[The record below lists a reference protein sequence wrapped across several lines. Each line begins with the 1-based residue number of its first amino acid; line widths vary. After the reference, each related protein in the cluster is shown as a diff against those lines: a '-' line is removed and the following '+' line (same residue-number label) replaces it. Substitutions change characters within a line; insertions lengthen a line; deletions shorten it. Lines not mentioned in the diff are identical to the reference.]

1 MKVTQIQDIVN
12 SSLKEL
18 NGTSDLLNEDLS
30 NVVDVGTEIFDTDN
44 VDSFVKKLI
53 DRVGQTVF
61 NSRLYQGSAPSVL
74 MTSWEFGSILEK
86 VDSELPDVEENDSWD
101 LQDGK
106 DYSPNIFYQPKVS
119 AKFFNS
125 KVTFDI
131 PISFTQTQVKS
142 AFNTPSELNGFLSM
156 IMNGVQN
163 AMTVHLDG
171 LIMKTINNMTATVL
185 DSNTGLQVVN
195 LLDGYNQNTTTKL
208 TPENALQNADFI
220 KYANLVINT
229 YRDRISKMSTLFN
242 QGQKS
247 KFTPMAN
254 QHLVIL
260 SDLASSSKVYLESDT
275 YHDEN
280 VQISDYDTVPYWQG
294 SGMHYNFDDVS
305 SIDVAIKNGKAT
317 KEVKASGIL
326 GVLFDTNAVGVT
338 CQNQRVTTNYN
349 PRAEFYTNFTKFDAG
364 YYNDLNEN
372 FIVFTVQQPT
382 QSTATT
388 QTTTTK

>member
-1 MKVTQIQDIVN
+1 MKVTQIKDLVN

-18 NGTSDLLNEDLS
+18 NGSSILLKEDLS

-44 VDSFVKKLI
+44 VENFVKKLI
-53 DRVGQTVF
+53 DRVGSTVF
-61 NSRLYQGSAPSVL
+61 NTRVYQGSAPSVL
-74 MTSWEFGSILEK
+74 MSSWEFGSVLEK
-86 VDSELPDVEENDSWD
+86 VDSELPDVEENDSWQ
-101 LQDGK
+101 LENGK

-131 PISFTQTQVKS
+131 PISFTRMQVKS
-142 AFNTPSELNGFLSM
+142 AFNSAGELNGFLSM
-156 IMNGVQN
+156 LMNGVQN

-185 DSNTGLQVVN
+185 NGKKGLQVVN
-195 LLDGYNQNTTTKL
+195 LLDGYNANSTVKL
-208 TPENALQNADFI
+208 TAENALQNADFI
-220 KYANLVINT
+220 KYANLIINT
-229 YRDRISKMSTLFN
+229 YRDRISKLSTLFN
-242 QGQKS
+242 QGGKS
-247 KFTPMAN
+247 KFTPLAN

-260 SDLASSSKVYLESDT
+260 SDLASASKVYLESDT
-275 YHDEN
+275 LHDEN
-280 VQISDYDTVPYWQG
+280 VKINNYDTVPYWQG
-294 SGMHYNFDDVS
+294 SGTTYSFDDVS
-305 SIDVAIKNGKAT
+305 SIDVAIKDGKST
-317 KEVKASGIL
+317 KEIKASGIL

-372 FIVFTVQQPT
+372 FIVFTVKNL
-382 QSTATT
+382 AE
-388 QTTTTK
+388 

>member
-1 MKVTQIQDIVN
+1 MKVTQIKDLVN

-18 NGTSDLLNEDLS
+18 NGSSTLLKEDLS
-30 NVVDVGTEIFDTDN
+30 NVVDVGSEIFDTDN
-44 VDSFVKKLI
+44 VENFVKKLI
-53 DRVGQTVF
+53 DRVGSTVF
-61 NSRLYQGSAPSVL
+61 NTRVYQGSAPSVL
-74 MTSWEFGSILEK
+74 MSSWEFGSVLEK
-86 VDSELPDVEENDSWD
+86 VDSELPDVEENESWQ
-101 LQDGK
+101 LENGK

-131 PISFTQTQVKS
+131 PLSFTRMQVKS
-142 AFNTPSELNGFLSM
+142 AFNSASELNGFLSM
-156 IMNGVQN
+156 LMNSVQN
-163 AMTVHLDG
+163 AMTVHIDG

-185 DSNTGLQVVN
+185 NGKKGLQVVN
-195 LLDGYNQNTTTKL
+195 LLDGYNANSTVKL
-208 TPENALQNADFI
+208 TAQNALQNADFI

-229 YRDRISKMSTLFN
+229 YRDRISKLSTLFN

-247 KFTPMAN
+247 KFTPLAN

-260 SDLASSSKVYLESDT
+260 SDLASASKVYLESET
-275 YHDEN
+275 YHDDN
-280 VQISDYDTVPYWQG
+280 VKINNYDTVPYWQG
-294 SGMHYNFDDVS
+294 SGTTYSFDDVS
-305 SIDVAIKNGKAT
+305 SIDVAIKDGKST
-317 KEVKASGIL
+317 KEIKASGIL

-372 FIVFTVQQPT
+372 FIVFTVKNLT
-382 QSTATT
+382 E
-388 QTTTTK
+388 

>member
-1 MKVTQIQDIVN
+1 MKVTQIKELVN

-18 NGTSDLLNEDLS
+18 NGSSVLLKEDLS

-44 VDSFVKKLI
+44 VENFVKKLI
-53 DRVGQTVF
+53 DRVGSTVF
-61 NSRLYQGSAPSVL
+61 NTRVYQGSAPSVL
-74 MTSWEFGSILEK
+74 MSSWEFGSVLEK
-86 VDSELPDVEENDSWD
+86 VDSELPDVEENESWS
-101 LQDGK
+101 LENGK

-131 PISFTQTQVKS
+131 PISFTRMQVKS
-142 AFNTPSELNGFLSM
+142 AFNSASELNGFLSM
-156 IMNGVQN
+156 LMNSVQN

-185 DSNTGLQVVN
+185 NGKKGLQVVN
-195 LLDGYNQNTTTKL
+195 LLDGYNATATVKL
-208 TPENALQNADFI
+208 TAENALQNADFI
-220 KYANLVINT
+220 KYANLIINT
-229 YRDRISKMSTLFN
+229 YRDRISKLSTLFN

-247 KFTPMAN
+247 KFTPLAN
-254 QHLVIL
+254 QHLVVL
-260 SDLASSSKVYLESDT
+260 SDLASASKVYLESET
-275 YHDEN
+275 YHDDN
-280 VQISDYDTVPYWQG
+280 VKINNYDTVPYWQG
-294 SGMHYNFDDVS
+294 SGTTYSFDDVS
-305 SIDVAIKNGKAT
+305 SIDVAIKDGKTT
-317 KEVKASGIL
+317 KEIKASGIL

-372 FIVFTVQQPT
+372 FIVFTVKNL
-382 QSTATT
+382 AD
-388 QTTTTK
+388 

>member
-1 MKVTQIQDIVN
+1 MKVTQIKDLVN

-18 NGTSDLLNEDLS
+18 NGSSTLLKEDLS

-44 VDSFVKKLI
+44 VENFVKKLI
-53 DRVGQTVF
+53 DRVGSTVF
-61 NSRLYQGSAPSVL
+61 NTRVYQGSAPSVL
-74 MTSWEFGSILEK
+74 MSSWEFGSVLEK
-86 VDSELPDVEENDSWD
+86 VDSELPEVEENESWS
-101 LQDGK
+101 LENGK

-131 PISFTQTQVKS
+131 PLSFTRMQVKS
-142 AFNTPSELNGFLSM
+142 AFNSASELNGFLSM
-156 IMNGVQN
+156 LMNSVQN
-163 AMTVHLDG
+163 AMTVHIDG

-185 DSNTGLQVVN
+185 NGKKGLQVVN
-195 LLDGYNQNTTTKL
+195 LLDGYNATATVKL
-208 TPENALQNADFI
+208 TAQNALQNADFI

-229 YRDRISKMSTLFN
+229 YRDRISKLSTLFN

-247 KFTPMAN
+247 KFTPLAN
-254 QHLVIL
+254 QHLVVL
-260 SDLASSSKVYLESDT
+260 SDLASASKVYLESET
-275 YHDEN
+275 LHDDN
-280 VQISDYDTVPYWQG
+280 VKISNYDTVPYWQG
-294 SGMHYNFDDVS
+294 SGTTYSFDDVS
-305 SIDVAIKNGKAT
+305 SIDVAIKDGKST
-317 KEVKASGIL
+317 KEIKASGIL

-372 FIVFTVQQPT
+372 FIVFTVKNL
-382 QSTATT
+382 AE
-388 QTTTTK
+388 